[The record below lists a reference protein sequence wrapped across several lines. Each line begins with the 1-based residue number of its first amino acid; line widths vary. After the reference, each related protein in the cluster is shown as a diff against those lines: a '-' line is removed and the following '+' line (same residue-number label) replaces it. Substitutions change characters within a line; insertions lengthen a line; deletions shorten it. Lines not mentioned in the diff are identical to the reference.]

1 MNILTD
7 TNNHTNI
14 MRKIVFISTLFALL
28 LFQSSCVRHSK
39 CDCVDKAINLS
50 GVFIVYEEPFS
61 LGVNGQYKVSA
72 LILPGNP
79 SQEEIEKALNKDIN
93 PYNGDLCYLIAGVRN
108 TFKKYNLQNVNVALS
123 WNYHNYYDQPQ
134 TFNIL
139 CIEKK

>member
-1 MNILTD
+1 
-7 TNNHTNI
+7 
-14 MRKIVFISTLFALL
+14 MRKIVFSIALFTLL

-79 SQEEIEKALNKDIN
+79 SQEEINKAIEKDMN
-93 PYNGDLCYLIAGVRN
+93 PYNGNQCYLIAGNR
-108 TFKKYNLQNVNVALS
+108 TMYKKYNLQNVNVALS
-123 WNYHNYYDQPQ
+123 GNYHNCFDEPQ

>member
-1 MNILTD
+1 MP
-7 TNNHTNI
+7 I
-14 MRKIVFISTLFALL
+14 MRKIVFNIFLFALL
-28 LFQSSCVRHSK
+28 LFQVGCTKHNK
-39 CDCVDKAINLS
+39 CDCIEESINLS
-50 GVFIVYEEPFS
+50 GVLIIYDDPLI
-61 LGVNGQYKVSA
+61 LGVVSQYKVPA

-79 SQEEIEKALNKDIN
+79 AQEEIEKALNKDIN

-123 WNYHNYYDQPQ
+123 GNYHNCFDQPQ

>member
-1 MNILTD
+1 
-7 TNNHTNI
+7 

-28 LFQSSCVRHSK
+28 LFQSSCVRHNK
-39 CDCVDKAINLS
+39 CDCIEESINLS
-50 GVFIVYEEPFS
+50 GVLIIYDDPLI
-61 LGVNGQYKVSA
+61 LGGVSQYKVPA

-108 TFKKYNLQNVNVALS
+108 TFKKYNLQNVNVALRG
-123 WNYHNYYDQPQ
+123 NYHNHYDQPQ

>member
-1 MNILTD
+1 
-7 TNNHTNI
+7 
-14 MRKIVFISTLFALL
+14 MRKIVFSIALFTLL
-28 LFQSSCVRHSK
+28 LFQVGCTKHNK
-39 CDCVDKAINLS
+39 CDCIEKSINLS

-123 WNYHNYYDQPQ
+123 GNYHNCFDQPQ